1 MSKIFTDKQIKNEK
15 PKDYIYDLREPN
27 GNGFALRVFPS
38 GEKSWV
44 FIYTFQGRKRRM
56 TLGKYPTM
64 TLKKA
69 KSEHRKAL
77 EMLQNDKKDPAFE
90 KQKEKAEARDSSSV
104 EGLIEEYLEK
114 HAKPNKRSWEEDQRM
129 LYKDIRPTWGK
140 RKAKDITRRDVIQIL
155 DKIKERGSP
164 IIANRT
170 LACVRRMFNFA
181 IKRALLDA
189 SPCIMIEAPAKENRR
204 DRYLSTEEIKIFWYG
219 LDNAPMSEAIKL
231 ALKFLLVTA
240 QRKTEVISA
249 EWSEIDFTTNVW
261 TIPATKA
268 KNGFAHRVPLSKLA
282 LEVLAEVKKI
292 NADSRW
298 LFTSERTNVPIRG
311 QSVDHALRRSLHV
324 FSGIK
329 SFCVHDCRRTAAT
342 HMAGLRISGET
353 LSRILNHAKKGVT
366 EQHYIK
372 HGYDDEKRH
381 ALDAWGCHINNIIAD
396 VPLKNNIV
404 ELKTA
409 I

>member
-1 MSKIFTDKQIKNEK
+1 
-15 PKDYIYDLREPN
+15 
-27 GNGFALRVFPS
+27 
-38 GEKSWV
+38 
-44 FIYTFQGRKRRM
+44 M

-77 EMLQNDKKDPAFE
+77 DMLQNDKKDPALE
-90 KQKEKAEARDSSSV
+90 KQKEKTEARDSSTV

-129 LYKDIRPTWGK
+129 LYKDVRPIWGK
-140 RKAKDITRRDVIQIL
+140 RKAKDITRRDVIQLL

-204 DRYLSTEEIKIFWYG
+204 DRYLSTEEIKIVWHG
-219 LDNAPMSEAIKL
+219 LDNAPMSDAIKL
-231 ALKFLLVTA
+231 ALKLLLVTA
-240 QRKTEVISA
+240 QRKSEVISA
-249 EWSEIDFTTNVW
+249 EWGEIDFTTNIW
-261 TIPATKA
+261 TIPAAKA

-282 LEVLAEVKKI
+282 LELLAEIRKI
-292 NADSRW
+292 SGDSRW
-298 LFTSERTNVPIRG
+298 LFPSERTNAPIRG
-311 QSVDHALRRSLHV
+311 QSVDHALRRSLYAFEGV
-324 FSGIK
+324 K
-329 SFCVHDCRRTAAT
+329 NFCVHDCRRTAAT
-342 HMAGLRISGET
+342 HMASLRISGEI

-372 HGYDDEKRH
+372 HGYDDEKRN
-381 ALDAWGCHINNIIAD
+381 ALELWARKLNELIFNATINNIVSLSA
-396 VPLKNNIV
+396 
-404 ELKTA
+404 
-409 I
+409 

>member
-1 MSKIFTDKQIKNEK
+1 MNKIFTDKQIKNEK
-15 PKDYIYDLREPN
+15 TKDYIYDLREPN

-69 KSEHRKAL
+69 KIEHRKAL
-77 EMLQNDKKDPAFE
+77 DMLQNDRKDPALE

-114 HAKPNKRSWEEDQRM
+114 HAKPNKRSWKEDQRM
-129 LYKDIRPTWGK
+129 LYKDVRPTWGK
-140 RKAKDITRRDVIQIL
+140 RKAKDITRRDVIQLL

-181 IKRALLDA
+181 IKRALLDS
-189 SPCIMIEAPAKENRR
+189 SPCVMIEAPAKENRR
-204 DRYLSTEEIKIFWYG
+204 DRYLSTEEIKIFWHG
-219 LDNAPMSEAIKL
+219 LDNAPMSEAIKI

-240 QRKTEVISA
+240 QRKSEVISA
-249 EWSEIDFTTNVW
+249 EWSEIDFTTSVW
-261 TIPATKA
+261 TIPAAKA

-282 LEVLAEVKKI
+282 LELLAEIKKI
-292 NADSRW
+292 NGGSRW
-298 LFTSERTNVPIRG
+298 LFPSERTNAPIRG
-311 QSVDHALRRSLHV
+311 QSVDHALRRSIYV
-324 FSGIK
+324 FGDVK

-342 HMAGLRISGET
+342 HMASLRISGET
-353 LSRILNHAKKGVT
+353 LSRVLNHAKKGVT

-372 HGYDDEKRH
+372 HGYDDEKCN
-381 ALDAWGCHINNIIAD
+381 ALELWSRKLKEIITNEQVNNVISLSA
-396 VPLKNNIV
+396 
-404 ELKTA
+404 
-409 I
+409 

>member
-44 FIYTFQGRKRRM
+44 FIYTLHGRKRRM

-64 TLKKA
+64 SLKKA

-77 EMLQNDKKDPAFE
+77 DILQNDKKDPALE
-90 KQKEKAEARDSSSV
+90 KQKEKAEARDSSTI

-129 LYKDIRPTWGK
+129 LYKDVRPTWGK
-140 RKAKDITRRDVIQIL
+140 RKAKDITRRDVIQLL

-189 SPCIMIEAPAKENRR
+189 SPCVMIEAPAKENRR
-204 DRYLSTEEIKIFWYG
+204 DRYLSSEEIKIFWHS
-219 LDNAPMSEAIKL
+219 LDHAPMSDAIKL

-240 QRKTEVISA
+240 QRKSEVITA
-249 EWSEIDFTTNVW
+249 EWSEIDFTTNTW

-268 KNGFAHRVPLSKLA
+268 KNGLAHRVPLSQLA
-282 LEVLAEVKKI
+282 LELLAEIKKI
-292 NADSRW
+292 SNDSRW
-298 LFTSERTNVPIRG
+298 LFQSERTNAPIRG
-311 QSVDHALRRSLHV
+311 QSVDHALRRCLHIFEGV
-324 FSGIK
+324 K
-329 SFCVHDCRRTAAT
+329 SFCVHDCRRTAVT
-342 HMAGLRISGET
+342 HMAASRVSGET
-353 LSRILNHAKKGVT
+353 LSRVLNHAKKGVT

-372 HGYDDEKRH
+372 HGYDDEKRN
-381 ALDAWGCHINNIIAD
+381 ALELWAKKLKEIILNKTINNVVQLIA
-396 VPLKNNIV
+396 
-404 ELKTA
+404 
-409 I
+409 